1 MSRRSAAALLLL
13 AVFVISSRALLW
25 TPHAPNFDFAN
36 FALGVVRFAP
46 EDHQPHPPG
55 YPGVILLARAFT
67 ALGVSSIRALHWTA
81 LTGSLL
87 ALLGAYLLGR
97 RLAGESAGLRSAG
110 LWSAGLWSALLLT
123 VQPVFFYSGLTSP
136 TRVFLAAGVS
146 WLLYLLLELPSSL
159 WITSVALALTAGF
172 RPELPFLFAIPF
184 LVAARRARIPWPTIL
199 RASLL
204 TGLLSL
210 PWLVWLSW
218 SYGSPFRLAFIYYHY
233 FLHHTSNT
241 SPFLGAPSGAWP
253 AMLRGALLWN
263 GPIALLVLLNRSRLP
278 LLFALYLLP
287 ALTIQLLF
295 HLAPDAPDHTLGTIA
310 LLAVL
315 AGASTRLYLAVPASA
330 LFLAL
335 SFAPP
340 SLLPP
345 DLDILSVRSFT
356 ASQRPIAQAIS
367 NLRASVQPNDAIVVL
382 PSSPV
387 SHRVLGPEFP
397 DLPIYLLDPASPALL
412 HHYRQTPLPNAT
424 PDLSRYRQVHVL
436 PRPN

>member
-13 AVFVISSRALLW
+13 AIFVLSSRALLG
-25 TPHAPNFDFAN
+25 TRHAPNFDFAN

-55 YPGVILLARAFT
+55 YPGVILLARVFA
-67 ALGVSSIRALHWTA
+67 ALGASPVRALHFTA

-97 RLAGESAGLRSAG
+97 RLAGE
-110 LWSAGLWSALLLT
+110 SAGLWSALLLT

-136 TRVFLAAGVS
+136 TRVFLAAGVT
-146 WLLYLLLELPSSL
+146 WLFYLLLELPSSL
-159 WITSVALALTAGF
+159 WLTSVVLALTAGF
-172 RPELPFLFAIPF
+172 RPELPFLFAAPF
-184 LVAARRARIPWPTIL
+184 LVAARRAGLPWATIL

-204 TGLLSL
+204 TLLLAL
-210 PWLVWLSW
+210 PWLAWLCW
-218 SYGSPFRLAFIYYHY
+218 SYGSPYRLAFVYYHY

-241 SPFLGAPSGAWP
+241 SPFLGAPTGAWQ
-253 AMLRGALLWN
+253 AMLRGAVLWN
-263 GPIALLVLLNRSRLP
+263 GPLALLVLLQRSRLP

-310 LLAVL
+310 LFAVL
-315 AGASTRLYLAVPASA
+315 AGASARAYLAACAS

-340 SLLPP
+340 RLLPP
-345 DLDILSVRSFT
+345 DLDILSIRSFT

-367 NLRASVQPNDAIVVL
+367 NLRASVQPNDTIVVL
-382 PSSPV
+382 PNSPV
-387 SHRVLGPEFP
+387 SHRLLGPEFP
-397 DLPIYLLDPASPALL
+397 DVPIYLLDPASPAVL
-412 HHYRQTPLPNAT
+412 HHYRQRPLPNAS